1 MTLILAIESSCDET
15 ACALIRNG
23 NEILSNVVSSQINTH
38 TLYGGVVP
46 EVASRIHVENI
57 STVVTEALKT
67 SGVSMEDVDAVA
79 YTQGPGLIGSLHV
92 GVMAAKTIAFAYN
105 KPLVPVHHIT
115 GHIFA
120 NAFVEPL
127 QFPLMALVVSGGHTE
142 LVWMKNEYDFE
153 VIGTTVDDAIGEAYD
168 KVARVLDL
176 GYPGGPA
183 IDKLAKEGHFD
194 PQYKLPT
201 PKTDNPYNFS
211 FSGLKTAVLQ
221 LNERLVKRGV
231 EVVPADLA
239 WCFQETA
246 LQSLV
251 DKSIRAIKERQP
263 AMTVLAGGVAAN
275 SRLRELMRERMQEVP
290 SCRLVIPPLKY
301 CTDNAAMI
309 GAVGHVAFLHQK
321 FGTFED
327 AADPGL
333 EMPCDNDLFSHS
345 QDDTLFNR

>member
-1 MTLILAIESSCDET
+1 MTTILAIESSCDET
-15 ACALIRNG
+15 ACALVRNG
-23 NEILSNVVSSQINTH
+23 NEILSNIVSSQINTH

-57 STVVTEALKT
+57 SAVVTEALKE
-67 SGVSMEDVDAVA
+67 SGVTMDEVDAVA

-92 GVMAAKTIAFAYN
+92 GVMAAKTVAFAWQ

-120 NAFVEPL
+120 NAFVGEL
-127 QFPLMALVVSGGHTE
+127 KFPLMALVVSGGHTE
-142 LVWMKNEYDFE
+142 LVWMKDEYSFE

-168 KVARVLDL
+168 KVARVLGL

-183 IDKLAKEGHFD
+183 IDKLAKEGHAD
-194 PQYKLPT
+194 PRYKLPV

-221 LNERLVKRGV
+221 LNERLRKSGV
-231 EVVPADLA
+231 EVNPADMA

-246 LQSLV
+246 LQSLTAKTIQAV
-251 DKSIRAIKERQP
+251 KEKKP
-263 AMTVLAGGVAAN
+263 VMTVLAGGVAAN
-275 SRLRELMRERMQEVP
+275 SRLRQLMTERMQEVP
-290 SCRLVIPPLKY
+290 ECELIIPPLKY

-309 GAVGHVAFLHQK
+309 GAVGHVAYLHQQ
-321 FGTFED
+321 FGSFAD

-333 EMPCDNDLFSHS
+333 EMPGCD
-345 QDDTLFNR
+345 